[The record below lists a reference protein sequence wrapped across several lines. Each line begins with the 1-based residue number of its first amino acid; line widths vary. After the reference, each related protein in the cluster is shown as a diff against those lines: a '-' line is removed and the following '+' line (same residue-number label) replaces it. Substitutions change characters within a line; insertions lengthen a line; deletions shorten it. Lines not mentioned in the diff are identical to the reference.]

1 MRGGTIAIF
10 GATLVLAATT
20 GANAGGQ
27 TAPAASTPPAAASVP
42 VDPGAIVAGR
52 KAAFLLSAASF
63 GGMKAVID
71 SGGDVAGQAFAARS
85 LANWAKALPAMFP
98 PGSNVAPTEAL
109 PNVWTDRAGF
119 DAKAAA
125 YAEAAGKLA
134 ALAKAGDKPGFA
146 AQWGEVRKT
155 CGGCHE
161 VYRKEDKK
169 G

>member
-1 MRGGTIAIF
+1 MIAIL
-10 GATLVLAATT
+10 GSALVLAAAT

-27 TAPAASTPPAAASVP
+27 TAPAASTPSRAVSVP
-42 VDPGAIVAGR
+42 VDPAAILAGR
-52 KAAFLLSAASF
+52 KAAFLLSAANF

-71 SGGDVAGQAFAARS
+71 SGGDVTKQAFAARS
-85 LANWAKALPAMFP
+85 LANWAKALPGMFP

-146 AQWGEVRKT
+146 AQWGEVGKT
-155 CGGCHE
+155 CGGCHDT
-161 VYRKEDKK
+161 YRKDDKK

>member
-1 MRGGTIAIF
+1 MIAIL
-10 GATLVLAATT
+10 GSALVLAAAT

-27 TAPAASTPPAAASVP
+27 TAPAASTPSRAASVP
-42 VDPGAIVAGR
+42 VDPAAILAGR
-52 KAAFLLSAASF
+52 KAAFLLSAANF

-71 SGGDVAGQAFAARS
+71 SGGDVTKQAFAARS
-85 LANWAKALPAMFP
+85 LANWAKALPGMFP

-146 AQWGEVRKT
+146 AQWGEVGKT
-155 CGGCHE
+155 CGGCHDT
-161 VYRKEDKK
+161 YRKDDKK